1 MKKTG
6 LRPTLVDLSID
17 ELHYYP
23 FIISMNRC
31 DGSCNTVEDP
41 SGRICVPN
49 KMEDLNLKV
58 LNMINGINQLKVIA
72 KVSLDVNLMVGNV
85 TRGKNGTM
93 ITVSVSVKNQ
103 QNITCVKKIMF
114 GILVYELPSVTKT
127 VRLVNT

>member
-6 LRPTLVDLSID
+6 LRPALVDLSID

-23 FIISMNRC
+23 FVISMNRC
-31 DGSCNTVEDP
+31 DDSCNTVEDP

-58 LNMINGINQLKVIA
+58 LNMINGINQLKVFA

-93 ITVSVSVKNQ
+93 ITVNVSVKNQ

-114 GILVYELPSVTKT
+114 GILVHELPSVTKT

>member
-93 ITVSVSVKNQ
+93 ITVSVSEKNQ

-114 GILVYELPSVTKT
+114 GILVHELPSVTKT